1 MIIHMWYTT
10 ETPNP
15 LQIVTYKIPPESG
28 LVPLFQVDSG
38 SRAYQNL
45 TVLRSRLVCVKHLI
59 GLGQQPHGNYL
70 CIHRFEG
77 WLEELEAEA

>member
-1 MIIHMWYTT
+1 MIIRMWYTT

-15 LQIVTYKIPPESG
+15 LQNRIPPESG
-28 LVPLFQVDSG
+28 LVPLFQVESG

-45 TVLRSRLVCVKHLI
+45 TVLRSRLVCVRHLI

-77 WLEELEAEA
+77 WLEGLEAEA